1 VEEASEEGQGPC
13 TAAQPMMMI
22 MMTRKSQDTYILAA
36 SFTNSLHVISATFSF
51 SISVFAA
58 CLALPTAQP

>member
-1 VEEASEEGQGPC
+1 MFNVIFIYLISHISTKELAS
-13 TAAQPMMMI
+13 
-22 MMTRKSQDTYILAA
+22 DTYILAA
-36 SFTNSLHVISATFSF
+36 SFTKSLHVMSPSFSF